1 MVWGIKCIKASGSY
15 KGQERHEQKCFAY
28 FCDGSG
34 CILSDLLYKKWVVV
48 TVTEHHVFHTNVHF
62 QQLKTVSK
70 GANL

>member
-1 MVWGIKCIKASGSY
+1 MLM
-15 KGQERHEQKCFAY
+15 AY
-28 FCDGSG
+28 SCDGSG
-34 CILSDLLYKKWVVV
+34 CILSDLIYKNLVVV